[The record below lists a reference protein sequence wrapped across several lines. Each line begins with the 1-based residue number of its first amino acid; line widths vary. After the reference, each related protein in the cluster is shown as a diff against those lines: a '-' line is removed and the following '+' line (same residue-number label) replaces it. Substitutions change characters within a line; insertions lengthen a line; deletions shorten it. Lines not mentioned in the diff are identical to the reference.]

1 MSDNSKPAVEN
12 PAYVNHNLLLRDERS
27 FIGTCIRWY
36 VGSMRDFL
44 KTESAKQ
51 YDCLLPIEHFEGRMK
66 QIMAKLRR
74 LQDPDEPEEE
84 DYDDYEVLLA
94 EEKSKIKG
102 DNDDK

>member
-12 PAYVNHNLLLRDERS
+12 PAYDNPNLLLRDERS

-44 KTESAKQ
+44 ETESAKEKD
-51 YDCLLPIEHFEGRMK
+51 YLLPIEHFEGRMK

-84 DYDDYEVLLA
+84 DDDDYEVQLA
-94 EEKSKIKG
+94 EIKSKI
-102 DNDDK
+102 NEYNNE

>member
-12 PAYVNHNLLLRDERS
+12 PAYDNPNLLLRDERS

-36 VGSMRDFL
+36 VDRMRAFL
-44 KTESAKQ
+44 ETESAKEKD
-51 YDCLLPIEHFEGRMK
+51 YLLPIEHFEGRMK

-84 DYDDYEVLLA
+84 DDDDYEVLLA

-102 DNDDK
+102 DKDE